1 MGKAVTISKDYGCG
15 AVEVAR
21 RLAKDLG
28 YEYIDKSIV
37 VDLAKKMKTSA
48 GKMTT
53 YEDGVSLGLFKFID
67 KFMTQAKVQNILSDD
82 FGYVD
87 DAGYRLA
94 LEGLM
99 KDLAD
104 QGSVVIVGRGG
115 QCILEDRADVI
126 RTRLIAPLE
135 FKKDF
140 LSSKA
145 SITKDE
151 AETII
156 NAKEEEKKRYHEK
169 MFNRYHNDPTLY
181 HVTIN
186 LGLVSQAATCAI
198 IKDLL

>member
-1 MGKAVTISKDYGCG
+1 MGKAITISKDYGCG

-21 RLAKDLG
+21 KLSKDLG
-28 YEYIDKSIV
+28 YDYIDKSIV
-37 VDLAKKMKTSA
+37 VDLAKKMKSSA
-48 GKMTT
+48 GKMST
-53 YEDGVSLGLFKFID
+53 YEDGSYLGLFKFID
-67 KFMTQAKVQNILSDD
+67 KFMTQAKVQTILSDD

-115 QCILEDRADVI
+115 QVILSDRSDVV
-126 RTRLIAPLE
+126 RVRLIAPLE
-135 FKKDF
+135 YKKDF

-145 SITKDE
+145 SITKEE

-156 NAKEEEKKRYHEK
+156 NSKEEEKRKYHEK

-186 LGLVSQAATCAI
+186 LGLVSQAKAIAI